1 LSTDCRKQL
10 AAAINPDPEVMAS
23 NRRPKKLGA
32 GLFFVSGGEALL
44 LTRNSSHNNATLS
57 VPGGNVDLG
66 EKKLL
71 ETAEREAVE
80 ELGSCPEYEYR
91 GEIDTW

>member
-1 LSTDCRKQL
+1 MNL
-10 AAAINPDPEVMAS
+10 DPEVVALG
-23 NRRPKKLGA
+23 RHPKKLGA
-32 GLFFVSGGEALL
+32 GLFFLSEGEVLL

-80 ELGSCPEYEYR
+80 ELGSCPKYVYK
-91 GEIDTW
+91 GEITTW

>member
-1 LSTDCRKQL
+1 
-10 AAAINPDPEVMAS
+10 M
-23 NRRPKKLGA
+23 RR
-32 GLFFVSGGEALL
+32 SEGEALL

-66 EKKLL
+66 EKHLL

-80 ELGSCPEYEYR
+80 ELGTCPDYTYK
-91 GEIDTW
+91 GEINTW